1 MHKFTPF
8 IPQKCRYTGG
18 MRGRVVTS
26 FPEGRRRQRGN
37 TFIETALIFLP
48 LMALIFAFVDHGL
61 VVFLQSTFQHAVRE
75 GVRYAV
81 TYQTQP
87 GLGHDASIRAIVVRQ
102 SMGFLRGR
110 EDAIKIRYFDPITF
124 NEVPDN
130 VPGNI
135 IEVSIE
141 GYQHRWLAPLWRD
154 ATPLIIT
161 ARAADRMEGLPTG
174 ASPPPR

>member
-1 MHKFTPF
+1 
-8 IPQKCRYTGG
+8 
-18 MRGRVVTS
+18 MRGSVYSRLRL
-26 FPEGRRRQRGN
+26 RRAAQRGN
-37 TFIETALIFLP
+37 TLIETALILLP
-48 LMALIFAFVDHGL
+48 LLALVFAFVDHGL

-81 TYQTQP
+81 TYQTAP
-87 GLGHDASIRAIVVRQ
+87 GLSHDASIRQVVMRQ

-110 EDAIKIRYFDPITF
+110 ENAIKIRYFDPVTLQ
-124 NEVPDN
+124 EVPDN

-141 GYQHRWLAPLWRD
+141 GYQHRWLAPLWRS
-154 ATPLIIT
+154 AAPLLVS

-174 ASPPPR
+174 AAPPPR

>member
-1 MHKFTPF
+1 M
-8 IPQKCRYTGG
+8 
-18 MRGRVVTS
+18 
-26 FPEGRRRQRGN
+26 RRRARGN
-37 TFIETALIFLP
+37 ALIETALVMLP
-48 LMALIFAFVDHGL
+48 LFALVFAIVDHGL

-87 GLGHDASIRAIVVRQ
+87 GLGHDDSIRAVVVRN

-110 EDAIKIRYFDPITF
+110 ESSIKIRYFDPITF
-124 NEVPDN
+124 QEVPDN

-135 IEVSIE
+135 VEVSIE
-141 GYQHRWLAPLWRD
+141 GFEHRWLAALWR
-154 ATPLIIT
+154 APGAIQLN
-161 ARAADRMEGLPTG
+161 ARSSDRMEGLPTG

>member
-1 MHKFTPF
+1 MKRA
-8 IPQKCRYTGG
+8 I
-18 MRGRVVTS
+18 VS
-26 FPEGRRRQRGN
+26 RRQSRCQRGN
-37 TFIETALIFLP
+37 TLIETSLVLLP
-48 LMALIFAFVDHGL
+48 LLAIIFAFVDHGL

-81 TYQTQP
+81 TYQTMP
-87 GLGHDASIRAIVVRQ
+87 GMGHDNSIRAVVVRQ

-124 NEVPDN
+124 QEVPDN

-135 IEVSIE
+135 VEVSIE
-141 GYQHRWLAPLWRD
+141 GYSHSWLAPLWRS
-154 ATPLIIT
+154 ATPLALG

>member
-1 MHKFTPF
+1 MPF
-8 IPQKCRYTGG
+8 VSQPVVSRSRR
-18 MRGRVVTS
+18 RGR
-26 FPEGRRRQRGN
+26 RGSAAV
-37 TFIETALIFLP
+37 ETAMILLP
-48 LMALIFAFVDHGL
+48 LLALMLAFIDHGL

-81 TYQTQP
+81 TYQTMG
-87 GLGHDASIRAIVVRQ
+87 GLGHDASIRKIVVQQ
-102 SMGFLRGR
+102 SMGFLAGK
-110 EDAIKIRYFDPITF
+110 ENAVKIRYFDPVTF

-135 IEVSIE
+135 VEISIE
-141 GYQHRWLAPLWRD
+141 GYQHRWLAPLWR
-154 ATPLIIT
+154 TPGSILIG

>member
-1 MHKFTPF
+1 MPL
-8 IPQKCRYTGG
+8 
-18 MRGRVVTS
+18 
-26 FPEGRRRQRGN
+26 RRKDQRGN
-37 TFIETALIFLP
+37 VAVETALVLLP
-48 LMALIFAFVDHGL
+48 LLALVYAFIDHGL

-81 TYQTQP
+81 TYQTSG
-87 GLGHDASIRAIVVRQ
+87 GLGHDASIRKIVVDQ
-102 SMGFLRGR
+102 SMGFLRGK
-110 EDAIKIRYFDPITF
+110 EDAVKIRYFDPATF

-135 IEVSIE
+135 VEVSIE
-141 GYQHRWLAPLWRD
+141 GYQHRWMAALWR
-154 ATPLIIT
+154 APGAIALS

>member
-1 MHKFTPF
+1 MSVCAHRP
-8 IPQKCRYTGG
+8 
-18 MRGRVVTS
+18 RG
-26 FPEGRRRQRGN
+26 ERGN
-37 TFIETALIFLP
+37 TIVETALILLPFL
-48 LMALIFAFVDHGL
+48 ALIFAFVDHGL

-81 TYQTQP
+81 TYQTFP
-87 GLGHDASIRAIVVRQ
+87 GRGHDASIREVVLRQ

-110 EDAIKIRYFDPITF
+110 ENLIQIRYFDPITF
-124 NEVPDN
+124 AEVPDN
-130 VPGNI
+130 LPGNI

-141 GYQHRWLAPLWRD
+141 GYPFRWLAPLWRSSS
-154 ATPLIIT
+154 PLSIT

>member
-1 MHKFTPF
+1 MPL
-8 IPQKCRYTGG
+8 
-18 MRGRVVTS
+18 
-26 FPEGRRRQRGN
+26 RRKDQRGN
-37 TFIETALIFLP
+37 VAVETALILLP
-48 LMALIFAFVDHGL
+48 LLALVYAFIDHGL

-81 TYQTQP
+81 TYQTSG
-87 GLGHDASIRAIVVRQ
+87 GLGHDASIRKIVVDQ
-102 SMGFLRGR
+102 SMGFLRGK
-110 EDAIKIRYFDPITF
+110 EDTVKIRYFDPATF

-135 IEVSIE
+135 VEISIE
-141 GYQHRWLAPLWRD
+141 GYQHRWMAALWR
-154 ATPLIIT
+154 APGAIALS

>member
-1 MHKFTPF
+1 MPDKSSTRT
-8 IPQKCRYTGG
+8 ICG
-18 MRGRVVTS
+18 S
-26 FPEGRRRQRGN
+26 ARQRGN
-37 TFIETALIFLP
+37 AAVETALILLP
-48 LMALIFAFVDHGL
+48 LMALIFAFIDHGL

-81 TYQTQP
+81 TYQTF
-87 GLGHDASIRAIVVRQ
+87 GGMGHDASIRKVVAQQ

-110 EDAIKIRYFDPITF
+110 EDAIKIRYFDPATF
-124 NEVPDN
+124 QEVPDN

-141 GYQHRWLAPLWRD
+141 GFEHRWLAPLWR
-154 ATPLIIT
+154 AAGLIRIH

-174 ASPPPR
+174 AMPPPR